1 MVLYQLLL
9 LHVALRIN
17 HSIIAWKQKYPSPR
31 SQLNIRKKNT
41 AYFIFQKTGGNGHK
55 YGSFVFLKNC

>member
-31 SQLNIRKKNT
+31 SQLNIRKKILLIL
-41 AYFIFQKTGGNGHK
+41 YFKRLGVMVISMVHL
-55 YGSFVFLKNC
+55 SF